1 MEPIH
6 LWIWRYLRPYRG
18 RIAGIAAL
26 SCAEVALRVLSP
38 WPLKAVVD
46 YVVGGRPIPPLGHRA
61 LAPFTALFAGLAD
74 ERERMLCSIVLAGA
88 TAQVAHQCVMMCHSQ
103 LAAGTGHRMVRDLR
117 ERLFAHVQRL
127 TLSHHAR
134 MPAAELTYRLESD
147 AFCLYYIVLRGVF
160 PIAFSL
166 LTLASMFAILV
177 TLDWQLAV
185 VSLVIVP
192 FLFLWLR
199 FYTKRMQPTARE
211 AKQQEASMVQRL
223 HESLAAIRLVKSY
236 AREDHE
242 QARFSNAA
250 GCALD
255 ARLVTTGQESL
266 FAAVVTILT
275 VVGTAVVILI
285 GGFSVLHG
293 RVSLGTL
300 FLLIAYLGFIYG
312 PLCGI
317 ASTTGALQQAVA
329 SARRVSETF
338 GLETERHEN
347 PGALDAGRLSGD
359 VIFDE
364 VAFAYDDGP
373 DVLDG
378 VSFRV
383 SPGQMVALVGAS
395 GAGKTTLV
403 NLIVRFHDPTRGRIL
418 IDGRDIADYRLEA
431 VRRSVALVLQE
442 PLMLSGTIRE
452 NLRYGRLDATD
463 EEIEQAARAAHA
475 HEFIVA
481 QKHGYDTVLGE
492 SGSGLSAGQRQ
503 RLSLARAF
511 LKDAPILVLDE
522 PTAAL
527 DVVSE
532 QVVFDGVR
540 RLRQGRTTFVIAH
553 RLSTLRAADVI
564 LVMEKG
570 RIVAQGT
577 HEALSETSP
586 FYARMASQL
595 TGPDEG
601 RRKEEEVRRKEEED
615 RRKQLHVA

>member
-1 MEPIH
+1 
-6 LWIWRYLRPYRG
+6 
-18 RIAGIAAL
+18 
-26 SCAEVALRVLSP
+26 
-38 WPLKAVVD
+38 
-46 YVVGGRPIPPLGHRA
+46 
-61 LAPFTALFAGLAD
+61 
-74 ERERMLCSIVLAGA
+74 
-88 TAQVAHQCVMMCHSQ
+88 
-103 LAAGTGHRMVRDLR
+103 
-117 ERLFAHVQRL
+117 
-127 TLSHHAR
+127 
-134 MPAAELTYRLESD
+134 
-147 AFCLYYIVLRGVF
+147 
-160 PIAFSL
+160 
-166 LTLASMFAILV
+166 MFAILV
-177 TLDWQLAV
+177 MLDWQLAV

-192 FLFLWLR
+192 FLFIWLR
-199 FYTKRMQPTARE
+199 FYSTRMQPAARE

-223 HESLAAIRLVKSY
+223 HESLAAVRLVKSY
-236 AREDHE
+236 AREEHE
-242 QARFSNAA
+242 QARFAASA

-266 FAAVVTILT
+266 FSAIVTILT

-300 FLLIAYLGFIYG
+300 LLLIAYLGFIYG

-338 GLETERHEN
+338 ELATEPRDD
-347 PGALDAGRLSGD
+347 PGASDPGRFAGEVVFED
-359 VIFDE
+359 

-383 SPGQMVALVGAS
+383 APGQTVALVGPS

-403 NLIVRFHDPTRGRIL
+403 SLIVRFHEPARGRVL
-418 IDGRDIADYRLEA
+418 IDGRAIGDYKLGA
-431 VRRSVALVLQE
+431 VRRGVALVLQE

-452 NLRYGRLDATD
+452 NLRYGRLDAT
-463 EEIEQAARAAHA
+463 
-475 HEFIVA
+475 
-481 QKHGYDTVLGE
+481 E

-553 RLSTLRAADVI
+553 RISTLRAADLI

-577 HEALSETSP
+577 HEALVEQSP
-586 FYARMASQL
+586 LYPRMASQL
-595 TGPDEG
+595 TEPEPPVLA
-601 RRKEEEVRRKEEED
+601 R
-615 RRKQLHVA
+615 AS